1 MKNDIRDYNGIH
13 KRGSEKKEWKE
24 GRVKQVNEYRRKVK
38 DPAGILK
45 GPHVFLLSLKS
56 VHQPQPPF
64 YQLTQL

>member
-1 MKNDIRDYNGIH
+1 MRREYNEIR
-13 KRGSEKKEWKE
+13 KRGRAEKEWKE
-24 GRVKQVNEYRRKVK
+24 GRAEEVTKYRRKSM

-64 YQLTQL
+64 YQLKQL